1 MDQLV
6 LTNKKGDN
14 ITTSL
19 IIAETFGKEH
29 KNVLRDIQELACSE
43 EFRRLNFEHTPYVH
57 PQNKQTY
64 PMYEITK
71 DGFSFL
77 VMGYTG
83 EKAAEFKETFI
94 LEFNKRDA
102 MLKSDDY
109 ILLRSQEILTNRMKA
124 LEAVLEQKDRRL
136 ELQQTVIRQSAPKVE
151 YYEEVLTSNSSHLTN
166 TIAKELGMSATT
178 LNKRLDIAG
187 IQYKQAGSWVLRA
200 KYQGR
205 GLTKTKTYTFNDN
218 HGKTQ
223 TSIQTVWTEKGREF
237 IHKVIT
243 SQKVSL

>member
-1 MDQLV
+1 MNQLV

-19 IIAETFGKEH
+19 IIAETFGKRH
-29 KNVLRDIQELACSE
+29 DHVLRDIQELTCSK
-43 EFRRLNFEHTPYVH
+43 EFSLSNFGESEYT
-57 PQNKQTY
+57 NDRGKTY

-124 LEAVLEQKDRRL
+124 LELVLEQKDRRL
-136 ELQQTVIRQSAPKVE
+136 ELQQTVIRQAAPKVE
-151 YYEEVLTSNSSHLTN
+151 YYEEVLQSESSHLTN